1 VEWEAGGR
9 VEVGELDN
17 RKLIHSHSRSRTSVF
32 AFFLF
37 PFFSSLQRVSRDAHQ
52 GPVCYGSIHSLRCG
66 VILWFKVI
74 LFVFYYKALGL

>member
-17 RKLIHSHSRSRTSVF
+17 RKLIHSHSRTRTSVF

-37 PFFSSLQRVSRDAHQ
+37 PFFLHCSESAGTRIKGQFVTA
-52 GPVCYGSIHSLRCG
+52 
-66 VILWFKVI
+66 
-74 LFVFYYKALGL
+74 LFTHCAVE